1 MNLKSAEHK
10 INKKGMY
17 MRYSE
22 YRSVT
27 GTIRSIQSGTSCCV
41 TTLNLRND
49 RENVNFVVTG
59 DTKIIDSV
67 QLRKGMRVIA
77 FYDGSLPAPAI
88 YPPQFH
94 AELIASL
101 RQNQEAQMN
110 FFDNTL
116 TAIDNS
122 LKLNLSPRTKIET
135 LNGQPFRC
143 SPRNQELLVFY
154 TATTFSIPPQTTP
167 QRIIVMCGDR

>member
-1 MNLKSAEHK
+1 
-10 INKKGMY
+10 
-17 MRYSE
+17 MRYSD
-22 YRSVT
+22 YKSVT
-27 GTIRSIQSGTSCCV
+27 GTIRSIQNGTSCCV

-49 RENVNFVVTG
+49 RENVNLVITG
-59 DTKIIDSV
+59 DTRIIDSA
-67 QLRKGMRVIA
+67 QLRKGMRIVG

-94 AELIASL
+94 AEIIAPL
-101 RQNQEAQMN
+101 RQNQEAQLN

-116 TAIDNS
+116 TAVDNS

-135 LNGQPFRC
+135 LNGQLFRC
-143 SPRNQELLVFY
+143 SPKNQELLVFY

-167 QRIIVMCGDR
+167 QRIIVMCSGR